1 MLIYVRVCIE
11 TDKNNSTYTAPNLLL
26 CTEICQ
32 FSSTV
37 KPVYNGHPWDPKIE
51 AVVDRWP
58 LFRGSVYYKKLKL
71 GLLNGGLCIQV
82 AVIQR
87 WPLAQV

>member
-1 MLIYVRVCIE
+1 MGFC
-11 TDKNNSTYTAPNLLL
+11 
-26 CTEICQ
+26 
-32 FSSTV
+32 STV

-58 LFRGSVYYKKLKL
+58 LFKGSLYYTNSNWAFKIL
-71 GLLNGGLCIQV
+71 

-87 WPLAQV
+87 WPLFRGGR